1 MYNNISGD
9 ELAELRATLQHG
21 IEAVRGVLSPKI
33 DVIILLK
40 LAQIFYKRSQESSK
54 LAERNFLEARTEA
67 LFKYSV
73 FLIRSQNSGRSS
85 NDSFRKLFKYNS
97 GGSQQEVEN
106 EIDQLTEEA
115 ITFLA
120 GRYFKN
126 HEYEEFIDDL
136 TGIRLPFATYFQ
148 AEAYRK
154 LTELSNTSK
163 KNKRDYLEKA
173 RDYLAQTLDLLNKP
187 NIDKNH
193 PLKSIVDTD
202 IKRLQQESRKF
213 ETNHSFNDS
222 FVSATNN
229 SRNEQFDLNES
240 LSRTRRDVAP
250 VIINNNEN
258 IEKLIREMM
267 SSLTLLKDD
276 VADVR
281 DRVQGIEEQLQKK
294 SQNDT
299 ASVDPLEDYYLLE
312 DDLQQAAAG
321 GYLNNTSMFTNVSR
335 TPTQSQLNSFV
346 AQQQSFGMHQD
357 AAAVAAL
364 NINNSSGLYRGWL
377 SLF

>member
-1 MYNNISGD
+1 M
-9 ELAELRATLQHG
+9 AELRATLQHG
-21 IEAVRGVLSPKI
+21 IEAVRGISGPKI

-67 LFKYSV
+67 LFKYSL
-73 FLIRSQNSGRSS
+73 FLIRVQTSGRSS
-85 NDSFRKLFKYNS
+85 YDSFRKLFKYNS

-126 HEYEEFIDDL
+126 NEYEECIEDL
-136 TGIRLPFATYFQ
+136 SGIKLPFATYFQ

-154 LTELSNTSK
+154 IIELSNTPK
-163 KNKRDYLEKA
+163 KNKRAYLEKA
-173 RDYLAQTLDLLNKP
+173 RDCLTQTLDLLNKP

-222 FVSATNN
+222 FVSASNN
-229 SRNEQFDLNES
+229 SRNEQFDLNDS
-240 LSRTRRDVAP
+240 MSRTRRDVAP

-267 SSLTLLKDD
+267 SSL
-276 VADVR
+276 ADVR
-281 DRVQGIEEQLQKK
+281 DRIQGIEEQLQKQK
-294 SQNDT
+294 KGQNDT
-299 ASVDPLEDYYLLE
+299 GSVDPLEDYYLLE
-312 DDLQQAAAG
+312 DELQQAAAG
-321 GYLNNTSMFTNVSR
+321 GYLNNTSMFTNVSC
-335 TPTQSQLNSFV
+335 TPNQSQLNSFQ
-346 AQQQSFGMHQD
+346 AHQQSFGMHQD
-357 AAAVAAL
+357 PTAAAVAAAAAL
-364 NINNSSGLYRGWL
+364 NMNNSSGLFRGWL
-377 SLF
+377 CLF